1 MQPRRFWKNETTYL
15 VLVGS
20 GLLVSM
26 LLQPSLLTGIL
37 LLLWAGLACLRWQ
50 RPQCSVDALVKQVVS
65 VATEAVTPPV
75 DQGCKPD
82 SFDEELPEG
91 QDAVLALI
99 QIDNLEDV
107 LQGLDETQRN
117 AIQSETHQHLMAWCN
132 RFNGFLRKYSEG
144 LYFGVFSRQELG
156 RMIGDK
162 FDILDEIRALRVGN
176 RIPVTLSM
184 GVAANG
190 ATMSERGQKAQ
201 TDHDLA
207 LGRGGDQ
214 AVLYVN
220 GDVKFYCG
228 KAKVV

>member
-1 MQPRRFWKNETTYL
+1 MKA
-15 VLVGS
+15 LVGQMS
-20 GLLVSM
+20 RHAV
-26 LLQPSLLTGIL
+26 
-37 LLLWAGLACLRWQ
+37 Q

-132 RFNGFLRKYSEG
+132 RFNGFLRKYSAT
-144 LYFGVFSRQELG
+144 FSSISSFR
-156 RMIGDK
+156 R
-162 FDILDEIRALRVGN
+162 
-176 RIPVTLSM
+176 
-184 GVAANG
+184 
-190 ATMSERGQKAQ
+190 
-201 TDHDLA
+201 
-207 LGRGGDQ
+207 
-214 AVLYVN
+214 
-220 GDVKFYCG
+220 
-228 KAKVV
+228 